1 MWEAARL
8 LGVPDDRPAFPA
20 SRLVSFGDDSEDPQD
35 QDASIAAKMQAE
47 REAAAREGR
56 PPRWEA

>member
-8 LGVPDDRPAFPA
+8 MGIPDDRPAFRA
-20 SRLVSFGDDSEDPQD
+20 TRLVSFGDDSEDPKEQA
-35 QDASIAAKMQAE
+35 ASIAAEMQAE
-47 REAAAREGR
+47 VEAATQEGR